1 MLYEILVY
9 INRNIY
15 STKKMI
21 YVSVFM
27 RLINSMYYMYLYKKT
42 KSNHQYLYIFVI
54 DKGQKTYF
62 ANSPDNKEPAGF
74 IFQNPAGSTLNIK
87 LFHFRDRF

>member
-9 INRNIY
+9 FNRNIY
-15 STKKMI
+15 STKKLI

-27 RLINSMYYMYLYKKT
+27 CLINSMYYMYLYKKT

-54 DKGQKTYF
+54 DKDQKTYF
-62 ANSPDNKEPAGF
+62 ANSPDNKEPTGF
-74 IFQNPAGSTLNIK
+74 IFQNPAGSTLDI
-87 LFHFRDRF
+87 